1 MSNNSSQSPAEVLIM
16 SAVKTVGKREFLKTV
31 ERLFETKQKSV
42 SAPRE
47 KFAVSA
53 EEQCVARVKGDRTGL
68 KVGRYVLFD
77 AKRCCRH
84 EVSTESHLC
93 AIHTNQVTKMG
104 SLPLGTHDSA
114 LTEDMKKV
122 FGEL

>member
-1 MSNNSSQSPAEVLIM
+1 MSNNSPQSPAEVLIM
-16 SAVKTVGKREFLKTV
+16 SAVKSVGKREFLKTV
-31 ERLFETKQKSV
+31 ERLFETKHKT
-42 SAPRE
+42 SANQRE
-47 KFAVSA
+47 KPTVAP

-68 KVGRYVLFD
+68 KVGRFVLFD
-77 AKRCCRH
+77 AKRCPRH

-93 AIHTNQVTKMG
+93 AIHTNQVAKVG
-104 SLPLGTHDSA
+104 NLPLGTHTTP

>member
-31 ERLFETKQKSV
+31 ERIFQTNQRPIQAKRQKTEV
-42 SAPRE
+42 A
-47 KFAVSA
+47 A
-53 EEQCVARVKGDRTGL
+53 EEQCLARVKGDRTGI
-68 KVGRYVLFD
+68 KVGRLVLFD
-77 AKRCCRH
+77 AKRCPRH

-93 AIHTNQVTKMG
+93 AIHTNQVAKLG
-104 SLPLGTHDSA
+104 ELPFGNHNSP
-114 LTEDMKKV
+114 LTDDMKKV